1 MNNKYVSE
9 TTKRN
14 ENGDN
19 LWPVLYPIYFPFQK
33 LCLLNFRY
41 TDIDQHYSNHLASA
55 VIAHEVVYR
64 KNIQASPS
72 CIAICFL
79 FNTLIVILIKT
90 SDHYNICS
98 SNFS

>member
-1 MNNKYVSE
+1 MNNKYMSE

-41 TDIDQHYSNHLASA
+41 IDI
-55 VIAHEVVYR
+55 E
-64 KNIQASPS
+64 
-72 CIAICFL
+72 
-79 FNTLIVILIKT
+79 
-90 SDHYNICS
+90 
-98 SNFS
+98 